1 MIIDNIFF
9 GQKEYLILLNESIN
23 QSDHLFFR
31 KDFLIKNSINRNNLF
46 HFSVVKKNSDRA
58 LLEIFFEMMDGSLIS
73 LPTTTYGGFNF
84 SDDIKFEFFEICF
97 NVILTYIKKLKIDKV
112 VIKAPPVLHST
123 TVHSL
128 QNNILVRNQFAIS
141 SEDINYSI
149 NLSASSH
156 GFVDNL
162 KYSSKKKLKQSTN
175 LNLVFKTLTVDR
187 FDQAYTL
194 LELNRSTKH
203 RSLSI
208 SRSKLH
214 DLIISFP
221 ENFLIFGLFDHLSN
235 LVASS
240 ISIRVNSDILYV
252 LYWGDHPNYRDSSP
266 IINLA
271 MNIFNYA
278 LKKNYKIMDIGTSTI
293 NSQPDYGLMNFKSNI
308 GFIPHSKSTWSLN
321 I

>member
-9 GQKEYLILLNESIN
+9 GKKEYFIILNEPTN

-31 KDFLIKNSINRNNLF
+31 QEFLIKNSIDINNLF
-46 HFSVVKKNSDRA
+46 HFSVVKKNSDRI
-58 LLEIFFEMMDGSLIS
+58 LMEIFFEMIDKSLIS

-84 SDDIKFEFFEICF
+84 SEDIKFELFELCF
-97 NVILTYIKKLKIDKV
+97 NAILSYIKKLMIDKV
-112 VIKAPPVLHST
+112 VIKAPPVLHSP
-123 TVHSL
+123 TVHSF
-128 QNNILVRNQFAIS
+128 QNNLLVRNQFTIS

-149 NLSASSH
+149 NLSNPPHEFISKL
-156 GFVDNL
+156 N
-162 KYSSKKKLKQSTN
+162 YSSKKKLKQSTN
-175 LNLVFKTLTVDR
+175 LNIVFNKLTVDH

-194 LELNRSTKH
+194 LELNRSTKN

-208 SRSKLH
+208 SRPKLY

-235 LVASS
+235 LIASS
-240 ISIRVNSDILYV
+240 ISISINSDILYV
-252 LYWGDHPNYRDSSP
+252 LYWGDHPDYRDTSP

-278 LKKNYKIMDIGTSTI
+278 LKKNYTIMDIGTSTI
-293 NSQPDYGLMNFKSNI
+293 GSQPDYGLMNFKSNI
-308 GFIPHSKSTWSLN
+308 GFIPHSKSTWSLY